1 MSTINVTDETFKSE
15 VLGSDKPVLLDFWA
29 EWCGPCKQMTPA
41 LEELANELDGKVVV
55 AKMNIEDSPET
66 PVNFHVRGVP
76 TLMVFK
82 GGEVVATRS
91 GAMTKS
97 KLSEWLAE
105 HT

>member
-1 MSTINVTDETFKSE
+1 MSTINVTDETFKAE

-41 LEELANELDGKVVV
+41 LEELATELDGQVVI

-66 PVNFHVRGVP
+66 PMDFHVRGVP

-97 KLSEWLAE
+97 KLAEWLAE

>member
-1 MSTINVTDETFKSE
+1 MSTINVTDKTFKSD

-41 LEELANELDGKVVV
+41 LEELADELEGKVVI

-66 PVNFHVRGVP
+66 PVDFHVRGVP

-105 HT
+105 YT

>member
-1 MSTINVTDETFKSE
+1 MSTITVTDETFKAE
-15 VLGSDKPVLLDFWA
+15 VLGSDTPVLLDFWA

-41 LEELANELDGKVVV
+41 LEELAGELEGKVVI

-66 PVNFHVRGVP
+66 PMDFHVRGVP

-97 KLSEWLAE
+97 KLAEWLAE

>member
-1 MSTINVTDETFKSE
+1 MSTITVTDETFKAE

-41 LEELANELDGKVVV
+41 LEELAAELDGKVTI

-66 PVNFHVRGVP
+66 PVDFHVRGVP

-82 GGEVVATRS
+82 GGEVVATRT

-97 KLSEWLAE
+97 KLAEWLEE
-105 HT
+105 HA

>member
-1 MSTINVTDETFKSE
+1 MSTITVTDETFKTD

-41 LEELANELDGKVVV
+41 LEELAGELDGKVVI

-66 PVNFHVRGVP
+66 PVDFHVRGVP

-82 GGEVVATRS
+82 GGEVVATRT

-97 KLSEWLAE
+97 KLAEWLEE
-105 HT
+105 HA

>member
-1 MSTINVTDETFKSE
+1 MSTINVTDETFKAE
-15 VLGSDKPVLLDFWA
+15 VLGSDTPVLLDFWA

-41 LEELANELDGKVVV
+41 LEELAGELEGKVVI

-66 PVNFHVRGVP
+66 PMDFHVRGVP

-97 KLSEWLAE
+97 KLAEWLAE

>member
-1 MSTINVTDETFKSE
+1 MSTITVTDETFKSE

-41 LEELANELDGKVVV
+41 LEELSEELEGKFVI

-66 PVNFHVRGVP
+66 PVDFHVRGVP

-82 GGEVVATRS
+82 GGEVVATKS

-97 KLSEWLAE
+97 KLAEWLQE
-105 HT
+105 HA

>member
-1 MSTINVTDETFKSE
+1 MSTITVTDETFKAE
-15 VLGSDKPVLLDFWA
+15 VLGSDTPVLLDFWA
-29 EWCGPCKQMTPA
+29 EWCGPCKAMTPA
-41 LEELANELDGKVVV
+41 LEDLAAELEGKVVI

-66 PVNFHVRGVP
+66 PMDFHVKGVP

-97 KLSEWLAE
+97 KLAEWLAE

>member
-1 MSTINVTDETFKSE
+1 MSTITVTDETFKAE
-15 VLGSDKPVLLDFWA
+15 VLGSDTPVLLDFWA

-41 LEELANELDGKVVV
+41 LEELAGELEGKVVI

-66 PVNFHVRGVP
+66 PMDFHVRGVP

-97 KLSEWLAE
+97 KLAEWLSE

>member
-1 MSTINVTDETFKSE
+1 MSTITVTDETFKAD

-41 LEELANELDGKVVV
+41 LEELASELDGKVVV

-66 PVNFHVRGVP
+66 PVDFHVRGVP

-82 GGEVVATRS
+82 GGEVVATRT

-97 KLSEWLAE
+97 KLAEWLEE
-105 HT
+105 HA